1 MWKKNR
7 VMGVKNMIVQMLLML
22 AVAFTPAAADDVLET
37 TAPQKGGVENICA
50 AVHELALRRNVAEVT
65 ALTDEQIR
73 FLLLSTLIMGGAAEA
88 RSAAAE
94 KHFNLRRDTA
104 AAISADPKHE
114 LNWDIR
120 LTESMAPNAEHR
132 YITLLVRLHVK
143 GDAKTEFVEAC
154 IYRGLRK

>member
-7 VMGVKNMIVQMLLML
+7 VMEVKNMIVTIMLTL
-22 AVAFTPAAADDVLET
+22 AAAFTAAATDDVLEAS
-37 TAPQKGGVENICA
+37 APQKGGLEKICA

-73 FLLLSTLIMGGAAEA
+73 FMLLSTLIMGGAAEA
-88 RSAAAE
+88 RSAVAE
-94 KHFNLRRDTA
+94 RQFTLRRDTA
-104 AAISADPKHE
+104 AAIVADPKHE

-120 LTESMAPNAEHR
+120 LTESTAPNAEHR
-132 YITLLVRLHVK
+132 YITLLVRLHVR
-143 GDAKTEFVEAC
+143 GDAKTELVESC